1 MVDRLEVE
9 VMPGESEERAMLDA
23 MMNDIDEVMPED
35 RKMRILQIINTS
47 T

>member
-1 MVDRLEVE
+1 
-9 VMPGESEERAMLDA
+9 MPDESEERAMLDA

-35 RKMRILQIINTS
+35 RKMNFINYNTS